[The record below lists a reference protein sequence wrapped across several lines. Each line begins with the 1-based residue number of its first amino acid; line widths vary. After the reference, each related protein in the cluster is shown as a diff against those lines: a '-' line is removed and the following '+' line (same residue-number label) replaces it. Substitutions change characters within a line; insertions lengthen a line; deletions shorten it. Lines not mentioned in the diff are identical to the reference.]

1 MNEGIRVAVV
11 SLGCARNLI
20 DSEVLLGHVT
30 EQGFVIAPQPEHAD
44 VVVVNTCGFIEEAK
58 QESIDAILDAARLK
72 QDGTLKGVVA
82 VGCLT
87 QRYADELQEEL
98 SEVDAILGI
107 SDYSGVPD
115 VIRKVVNGSGT
126 RFVPTVDGGKPK
138 SARSDSGRVLLTPQ
152 SFAYLR
158 ISEGCDHTCTF
169 CAIPSMR
176 GKNRSKPIDVLV
188 EEARDIAAR
197 GVKELVVVA
206 EDTTHYGIDLERR
219 RMVHEL
225 IEQLADVDG
234 IEWVRL
240 MYAYPHTVRPELTTV
255 MREHPNVVPYLDIP
269 IQHISS
275 NMLRAMKRGVS
286 SEQVREILYRLRD
299 EVPGIAVRTTLI
311 TGFPGETDA
320 DFDEL
325 YEFVSDYRFER
336 LGVFTYSMEETTPA
350 FDLPDQVAAEVAEE
364 RRAALMMRQKEI
376 LDADNASKVGQAV
389 DVLVDGF
396 DPEEGADG
404 GFVGRTTAD
413 APEVDCIVKLPASA
427 RLDAGQLVRATIE
440 RVDDYDLVGRVD

>member
-1 MNEGIRVAVV
+1 MSPSS

-30 EQGFVIAPQPEHAD
+30 EQGFVIAPQPEDAD

-58 QESIDAILDAARLK
+58 QESIDAILDAVRLK

-87 QRYADELQEEL
+87 QRYADELQKEL

-107 SDYSGVPD
+107 SDYSGVPE

-138 SARSDSGRVLLTPQ
+138 GARSDTGRVLLTPQ

-158 ISEGCDHTCTF
+158 ISEGCDHACTF

-176 GKNRSKPIDVLV
+176 GKNRSKPVDVLV
-188 EEARDIAAR
+188 EEARGIAAR
-197 GVKELVVVA
+197 GVKELVIVA

-225 IEQLADVDG
+225 IEQLANVDG

-240 MYAYPHTVRPELTTV
+240 IVRVSAHGAPRVDPSHARAPERGALP
-255 MREHPNVVPYLDIP
+255 RYSDPAHQF
-269 IQHISS
+269 QHAA
-275 NMLRAMKRGVS
+275 RDETRGV
-286 SEQVREILYRLRD
+286 
-299 EVPGIAVRTTLI
+299 
-311 TGFPGETDA
+311 
-320 DFDEL
+320 
-325 YEFVSDYRFER
+325 
-336 LGVFTYSMEETTPA
+336 LGA
-350 FDLPDQVAAEVAEE
+350 
-364 RRAALMMRQKEI
+364 
-376 LDADNASKVGQAV
+376 
-389 DVLVDGF
+389 
-396 DPEEGADG
+396 GAGDHAP
-404 GFVGRTTAD
+404 TA
-413 APEVDCIVKLPASA
+413 
-427 RLDAGQLVRATIE
+427 R
-440 RVDDYDLVGRVD
+440 